1 MLIITPLED
10 LDKVLD
16 EHRGAHVC
24 GLLSPDMDHPAL
36 DIPEER
42 RLKLSFH
49 DLARPR
55 AGFIPAS
62 ENDVR
67 ALVDFAHAWRADG
80 SGPLVIHCWAGISRS
95 PAAAFIVRCAL
106 EPRRD
111 EMDLAHA
118 LRALSPLATP
128 NPLLVALADRMLGR
142 NGRMIAAIAAMGRGQ
157 EAFLGK
163 IFVWPES

>member
-1 MLIITPLED
+1 MLIITPLD
-10 LDKVLD
+10 NLGKVLKA
-16 EHRGAHVC
+16 HRGAHVC
-24 GLLSPDMDHPAL
+24 GLLSPGMPHPDL
-36 DIPEER
+36 EIPEER

-62 ENDVR
+62 EDDIR
-67 ALVDFAHAWRADG
+67 ALVAFAHAWRADG
-80 SGPLVIHCWAGISRS
+80 SGPLVLHCWAGISRS

-111 EMDLAHA
+111 ESALAQA
-118 LRALSPLATP
+118 LRALSPTATP
-128 NPLLVALADRMLGR
+128 NPLLVELADRMLGR
-142 NGRMIAAIAAMGRGQ
+142 GGRMIAAIAAIGRGQ

-163 IFVWPES
+163 AFVWK